1 MLWQSVEAFDAEFD
15 QSPSTMTAEI
25 PVTHCV
31 FSDDGV
37 PKCGTEQ
44 APEKPEKQS
53 VPPDRVEIISPLYFS
68 QRLHGSGLT

>member
-1 MLWQSVEAFDAEFD
+1 MLWQSVEAFDAVFD

-37 PKCGTEQ
+37 PKCGTEL

-53 VPPDRVEIISPLYFS
+53 VLPDFIDNCPPFS
-68 QRLHGSGLT
+68 IFPGE